1 MDLPFSAYTRNMHAD
16 ALTERRAYKQ
26 EPIDYEVYL
35 INNLDWLY
43 KEYLKIAQED

>member
-1 MDLPFSAYTRNMHAD
+1 MIMDLNFSTTRNMYAD

-35 INNLDWLY
+35 INNLDSL
-43 KEYLKIAQED
+43 EYTTRRKW